1 MQAELEYHRRR
12 PVVTETASRRPDK
25 APDRPATFHNGL
37 AMVLGLIWL
46 PFLMAGFGLIGYWIW
61 THASRSTPPRA
72 LHAAPVMASAA
83 SIPRRPASQGLLP
96 RRPSTLPLRNA
107 LAPVAV
113 TTVPVAPVAVVP
125 KSKLRLLKDPVVASQ
140 PALPFATCVQ
150 TFLAGTLML
159 GHNILVT
166 PRDQKLAH
174 GYCLM
179 QQAQA
184 AKQEKAYVR

>member
-12 PVVTETASRRPDK
+12 PVATETVVSTSDK
-25 APDRPATFHNGL
+25 ATDRYGVFHTVWAVLAGL
-37 AMVLGLIWL
+37 TWL
-46 PFLMAGFGLIGYWIW
+46 PLILLAGSYLGIHLLF
-61 THASRSTPPRA
+61 TQAFRSTPPRA
-72 LHAAPVMASAA
+72 PHASPVSAA
-83 SIPRRPASQGLLP
+83 AIPRHPASQGLLP
-96 RRPSTLPLRNA
+96 KRPRTLPLHSA

-113 TTVPVAPVAVVP
+113 TTVPVAPVAVVS

-184 AKQEKAYVR
+184 AKQEKVHVR

>member
-25 APDRPATFHNGL
+25 APDRPTTFHSGL
-37 AMVLGLIWL
+37 ATVLGLIWL

-61 THASRSTPPRA
+61 AHASRSTPPRA
-72 LHAAPVMASAA
+72 PHASPVIAA
-83 SIPRRPASQGLLP
+83 AIPVHPSSRGLLP
-96 RRPSTLPLRNA
+96 KRPRALPLHSA

-113 TTVPVAPVAVVP
+113 TTVPVAPVAVVS

-166 PRDQKLAH
+166 PCDQKLAH

-184 AKQEKAYVR
+184 AKQEKAHVR